1 MTLFPHS
8 DALCALPQPYCQE
21 AVPKGLFNL
30 AMSEITRFHAHHT
43 PGYGHWLNAHA
54 IAVDDLDE
62 LDDWSQ
68 LPPIFASF
76 FKQEMLLSPTGEDA
90 LELTSSGTSG
100 QKSRMRYDARSLG
113 AAQYMVERI
122 FAQYG
127 WIAPHAP
134 CNYLLLGYEPE
145 QKNTLG
151 TSFTDQFLCGFAPAN
166 RVVYAL
172 RRNGNGHQF
181 DLFGVISALQAF
193 AEEGL
198 PVRIFGFPAFLWET
212 LQRMR
217 ATGVADLQLPAGS
230 LAFFG
235 GGWKTRAAEEVP
247 QTSPVCTDPA
257 TTGHRYPRLSRRL
270 RRRRT
275 RGALRRMRPPSLSCT
290 CLRKGVR
297 TQPSGFFGLALWAAR
312 PAESGLAL
320 HFLKPGPCR
329 GHERSGHAAS
339 RHPLCLRSG
348 QRLVPVARP
357 RRHHSREELCHGR
370 VRTAGEALICT

>member
-43 PGYGHWLNAHA
+43 SGYGHWLNAHA

-76 FKQEMLLSPTGEDA
+76 FKQQMLLSPTGEDA

-172 RRNGNGHQF
+172 RRNGDGHQF

-247 QTSPVCTDPA
+247 RQALYARIQQQLGIATQDCRDGYGAVEHAVPYVECAHHHFHVPVYAKVYVRSPVDFSVLPYGQRGLLSLVSPYISSSPA
-257 TTGHRYPRLSRRL
+257 HAVVMSDLATLHPG
-270 RRRRT
+270 T
-275 RGALRRMRPPSLSCT
+275 RCAC
-290 CLRKGVR
+290 
-297 TQPSGFFGLALWAAR
+297 GLASDWFQLHGRAGTTAAR
-312 PAESGLAL
+312 SCAM
-320 HFLKPGPCR
+320 
-329 GHERSGHAAS
+329 AAS
-339 RHPLCLRSG
+339 ELLGRH
-348 QRLVPVARP
+348 
-357 RRHHSREELCHGR
+357 
-370 VRTAGEALICT
+370 